1 MEERTL
7 VEFKRVIEKRYGLL
21 LGINEV
27 SDLLRIGKK
36 QSFEWLKDVSY
47 ILVNGR
53 QRWSATDIAEKLF
66 ESVYG
71 PETSEDDVEMS

>member
-7 VEFKRVIEKRYGLL
+7 VEFKRIIEKKYGLL

-27 SDLLRIGKK
+27 SDLLRIGKR
-36 QSFEWLKDVSY
+36 QSAEWLKGISY
-47 ILVNGR
+47 IMVNGR
-53 QRWSATDIAEKLF
+53 QRWSAVDIAEKLF

-71 PETSEDDVEMS
+71 PEEADVEMS